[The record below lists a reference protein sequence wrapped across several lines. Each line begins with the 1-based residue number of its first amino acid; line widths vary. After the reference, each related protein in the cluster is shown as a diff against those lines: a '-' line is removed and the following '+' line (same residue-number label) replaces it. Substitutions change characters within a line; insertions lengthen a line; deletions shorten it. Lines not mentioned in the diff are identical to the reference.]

1 MYETQDDY
9 LLLAEKPA
17 SGNVIGKGPVVC
29 ISSSMLLSLSLA
41 FPPSSVDV
49 VEGDLK
55 SVLRALY
62 LLFSKYKTVKTTEG
76 HREIRGKTTTI

>member
-29 ISSSMLLSLSLA
+29 ISSSMLLSLSPV
-41 FPPSSVDV
+41 FPPSVDV

-55 SVLRALY
+55 SVLQALH
-62 LLFSKYKTVKTTEG
+62 LLFSKYKTVRTTEG
-76 HREIRGKTTTI
+76 HREIRG

>member
-1 MYETQDDY
+1 MW
-9 LLLAEKPA
+9 AEF
-17 SGNVIGKGPVVC
+17 VYITVVC
-29 ISSSMLLSLSLA
+29 ILSSMLLSLA

-62 LLFSKYKTVKTTEG
+62 LLFSKYKTVRTTEG